1 MKTLVLGGASSGKS
15 QHAEALAQASGKG
28 VVYIATAPR
37 FPDDKEWQQRI
48 GQHKKQRPISWELL
62 EEELSL
68 MSILHSAKHADKF
81 VLVDCLTL
89 WLSNVMFAKKD
100 IALET
105 HQLCKALAD
114 YSGDIVLVSNEVGMG
129 LVAETKLGRSF
140 CDAQGRLNQA
150 IAKVADE
157 VFFVAAGLPL
167 QLK

>member
-1 MKTLVLGGASSGKS
+1 MKTLVLGGARSGKS

-28 VVYIATAPR
+28 VVYVATAPR

-48 GQHKKQRPISWELL
+48 SQHEKQRPENWELL

-68 MSILHSAKHADKF
+68 ISILHSTKHEDKF

-89 WLSNVMFAKKD
+89 WLSNVMFANKD
-100 IALET
+100 EEDET
-105 HQLCKALAD
+105 RQLCDALAN
-114 YSGDIVLVSNEVGMG
+114 YAGDMVLVSNEVGMG

-150 IAKVADE
+150 VAKVADQ

>member
-1 MKTLVLGGASSGKS
+1 MKTLILGGARSGKS
-15 QHAEALAQASGKG
+15 QHAEALAQARGKA
-28 VVYIATAPR
+28 VVYVATAPR
-37 FPDDKEWQQRI
+37 FPEDKEWQQRI
-48 GQHKKQRPISWELL
+48 STHEKQRPEHWELL

-68 MSILHSAKHADKF
+68 ISILHSAKHEDKL

-100 IALET
+100 VADET
-105 HQLCKALAD
+105 EQLCEALAD

-150 IAKVADE
+150 VAKVADQ